1 MEGVTGII
9 DMMEEL
15 LGRGIFAADGE
26 EWLAHRKVAA
36 QMFSQ
41 NKLKT
46 FIEQVFQTH
55 SGRLISQLDTYLK
68 VSSRIDIQELFAAFT
83 FDTIC
88 EVAMG
93 VQRNE
98 TEIYLTS
105 NRQSEF
111 LKAFDSAQFV
121 GMRYVLRNVCTF

>member
-1 MEGVTGII
+1 MTGII

-41 NKLKT
+41 NKLKN
-46 FIEQVFQTH
+46 FIEQVFRMH
-55 SGRLISQLDTYLK
+55 SLNLIAQIKNYVRVSDK
-68 VSSRIDIQELFAAFT
+68 VDVQEMFAAFT

-88 EVAMG
+88 EIAMG

-98 TEIYLTS
+98 TEIYLTQHK
-105 NRQSEF
+105 QSVF
-111 LKAFDSAQFV
+111 LKAFDSAQLV
-121 GMRYVLRNVCTF
+121 GMR